1 MCLASGVIPVISVQ
15 NSSLSCLILQTIFYP
30 IILMYCQ
37 NWKHISLK
45 RKQLYNLQHFAILL
59 VIAQAANEP
68 EVSHIHRKQLPR

>member
-1 MCLASGVIPVISVQ
+1 
-15 NSSLSCLILQTIFYP
+15 
-30 IILMYCQ
+30 MYCQ
-37 NWKHISLK
+37 NCKHISLK